1 MNFLDL
7 VNLFN
12 WFTLYPKVFTIILFY
27 LVINFI
33 WFFDLLK
40 KLYNIFQI
48 INQAYFFIS
57 CLLISYKI
65 IVASIFLVTFA
76 FKMIVYCY
84 KTDLSSSK
92 NFFSHFAIF
101 KRKGFSNQLMR
112 IEENSVKIKKPRK
125 YYKLI
130 SKYYNRHEA
139 FSRMNSEIDGMIY
152 CFR

>member
-1 MNFLDL
+1 MNIFQL

-12 WFTLYPKVFTIILFY
+12 WFTLYPKVFTMIFFY
-27 LVINFI
+27 LLFNFI

-57 CLLISYKI
+57 CFLISYKI

-84 KTDLSSSK
+84 KMDLSLTK
-92 NFFSHFAIF
+92 KLFSHFEIF
-101 KRKGFSNQLMR
+101 KRKGFSNQLIT
-112 IEENSVKIKKPRK
+112 IEENDIKIKRPRK

-130 SKYYNRHEA
+130 SKYNSRHDA
-139 FSRMNSEIDGMIY
+139 FSRMDSEIDGMIY

>member
-1 MNFLDL
+1 MNIFQL

-12 WFTLYPKVFTIILFY
+12 WFTLYPKVFTMIFFY
-27 LVINFI
+27 LLFNFI

-57 CLLISYKI
+57 CFLISYKI

-84 KTDLSSSK
+84 KMDLSLTK
-92 NFFSHFAIF
+92 KLFSHFEIF
-101 KRKGFSNQLMR
+101 KRKGFSNQLIT
-112 IEENSVKIKKPRK
+112 IEENNVKIKRPRK

-130 SKYYNRHEA
+130 SKYNNRHEA